1 MEQLIKDFK
10 AAIADPEVN
19 HKIFKKAMVQTPSWQ
34 NMMDYVEF
42 SRTAG
47 NYRSDLPGFFILHVG
62 LDHDISHFNG
72 VAEYIKVMSTI
83 YAPED
88 AHENSLDWS
97 TSQACLTFVISE
109 NYREIKDHSGIKK
122 HTDTTDTIHWQ
133 AVGATIWTLFQDGEA
148 HEYLVEPG
156 DIVFIKYGTEH
167 EVESITPRAGI
178 VYSGGEYHPNKD

>member
-1 MEQLIKDFK
+1 MKQLIKDFK
-10 AAIADPEVN
+10 AAIEDPAVN

-47 NYRSDLPGFFILHVG
+47 NYRSDLPGFYILHCG
-62 LDHDISHFNG
+62 IDHDISHFNG
-72 VAEYIKVMSTI
+72 VSEYLDIMGKI
-83 YAPED
+83 YAKDD
-88 AHENSLDWS
+88 AEFNTLDHQS
-97 TSQACLTFVISE
+97 SQACLTFVISE
-109 NYREIKDHSGIKK
+109 NYRAIKDHSGIKK

-133 AVGATIWTLFQDGEA
+133 AVGATIWTLFQDDKA
-148 HEYLVEPG
+148 YEYLVEPG